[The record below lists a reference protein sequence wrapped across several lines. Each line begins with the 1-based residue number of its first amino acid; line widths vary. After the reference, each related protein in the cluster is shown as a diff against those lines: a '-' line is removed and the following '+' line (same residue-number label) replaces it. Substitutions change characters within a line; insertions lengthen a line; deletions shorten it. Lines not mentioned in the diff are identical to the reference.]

1 MPGEL
6 TRRARR
12 AYARLYL
19 WAADRLYNEFAPLYD
34 AVSWL
39 VSSGQWARWRRVA
52 LDYVQGDRRAGGG
65 LRHGR
70 TAHGDGG
77 ARVARHRRGP
87 IGGDAAG
94 DEHKKR
100 GSSGTAPAR
109 RIRGRVQALPLR
121 DACCD
126 TVVSTFPAPYIV
138 EAASLSEIARVLRP
152 GGRLV
157 VVGLAIYAERRKPE
171 MPFYLAT
178 PPEPGVD
185 TFCSRAEDAGFRVR
199 RSSRF
204 MPPAR
209 LPVLLAER
217 PA

>member
-12 AYARLYL
+12 AYAKLYL

-39 VSSGQWARWRRVA
+39 VSSGQWARWRRIA
-52 LDYVQGDRRAGGG
+52 LDYVLGPDVLEVGFGTGELLTEMAGRGWNVTG
-65 LRHGR
+65 VDQS
-70 TAHGDGG
+70 A
-77 ARVARHRRGP
+77 AMQRVTNR
-87 IGGDAAG
+87 
-94 DEHKKR
+94 KVKNL
-100 GSSGTAPAR
+100 APAPR
-109 RIRGRVQALPLR
+109 RVRGRVQALPLR
-121 DACCD
+121 DTCFD
-126 TVVSTFPAPYIV
+126 TVISTFPAPYIV

-157 VVGLAIYAERRKPE
+157 VVGLAIYTERQKPE
-171 MPFYLAT
+171 MSFYLRT
-178 PPEPGVD
+178 PPEPGVEA
-185 TFCSRAEDAGFRVR
+185 FCREAETVGLWVR

-204 MPPAR
+204 LPPAR
-209 LPVLLAER
+209 LPILLAER

>member
-1 MPGEL
+1 MLGEL

-12 AYARLYL
+12 AYAKLYL

-34 AVSWL
+34 TVSWL

-52 LDYVQGDRRAGGG
+52 LDYVQEPDVLEVGFGTGELLTEMAAYGWNVTGVDQSA
-65 LRHGR
+65 
-70 TAHGDGG
+70 AMQ
-77 ARVARHRRGP
+77 RVSSRKVRE
-87 IGGDAAG
+87 AAAS
-94 DEHKKR
+94 R
-100 GSSGTAPAR
+100 PYC
-109 RIRGRVQALPLR
+109 IRGRVQTLPLR

-157 VVGLAIYAERRKPE
+157 VVGLVIYTERRKPE
-171 MPFYLAT
+171 MLFDLT
-178 PPEPGVD
+178 IPPEPGVD
-185 TFCSRAEDAGFRVR
+185 TFCGRAEDAGLRVR

>member
-1 MPGEL
+1 MTGRT
-6 TRRARR
+6 TRPRCGRM
-12 AYARLYL
+12 ARLYL

-52 LDYVQGDRRAGGG
+52 LDYVQGNDVLEVGFGTGELLTEMAARGWNVTGVDLSAAMQRVTGRKVQTAAARG
-65 LRHGR
+65 L
-70 TAHGDGG
+70 
-77 ARVARHRRGP
+77 
-87 IGGDAAG
+87 
-94 DEHKKR
+94 
-100 GSSGTAPAR
+100 R

-121 DACCD
+121 DACFD

-138 EAASLSEIARVLRP
+138 EPASLSEIARVLRP

-157 VVGLAIYAERRKPE
+157 VVGLAIYTERRKPE
-171 MPFYLAT
+171 MPFYLRT
-178 PPEPGVD
+178 PSEPGVE
-185 TFCSRAEDAGFRVR
+185 TFCTRAEAAGLRVR

-204 MPPAR
+204 IPPAR
-209 LPVLLAER
+209 LPILLAER

>member
-1 MPGEL
+1 M
-6 TRRARR
+6 
-12 AYARLYL
+12 
-19 WAADRLYNEFAPLYD
+19 
-34 AVSWL
+34 SWL

-52 LDYVQGDRRAGGG
+52 LDYVKGTDVLEVGFGTGELLTEMAARGWRVTGVDQSAAMQRVTNTRSAETG
-65 LRHGR
+65 L
-70 TAHGDGG
+70 
-77 ARVARHRRGP
+77 
-87 IGGDAAG
+87 
-94 DEHKKR
+94 
-100 GSSGTAPAR
+100 APAR

-157 VVGLAIYAERRKPE
+157 VVGLVIYTERRKPE

-185 TFCSRAEDAGFRVR
+185 TFCSRAEDAGLRVR
-199 RSSRF
+199 CSSRF